1 MRPLSATETL
11 SPAIEHTKALLRP
24 FSLGLWLKLGLVATF
39 AEMGGQFL
47 APPMGN
53 FGGHGHNS
61 GIGAVAGAL
70 TPLLVGIIVAA
81 ALVGLLIGF
90 ALLYL
95 GSRLQLVLM
104 DLVATRT
111 TYVAPAWHR
120 TASRTWRW
128 IGVKV
133 VCFLGLL
140 AAGAAIAAG
149 PIIYFIHSFPAGA
162 QQPGAAFFGGIALLI
177 LTIFCVILVF
187 VLATWALRDF
197 VLPFILFEDA
207 PFGDALARAASLI
220 RDEPGPVL
228 FYFFMKFVFS
238 LVAGIGAELCIALV
252 AFVAAIPTG
261 LVAFILWLALHH
273 AGTLGTIFMYVG
285 FGLLGA
291 LFLIALL
298 AAIICVGGAT
308 LIFYQAYALYFLGG
322 RIPQIGNLLEPPP
335 QPYYPP
341 MPAPPFTPA

>member
-1 MRPLSATETL
+1 
-11 SPAIEHTKALLRP
+11 
-24 FSLGLWLKLGLVATF
+24 
-39 AEMGGQFL
+39 
-47 APPMGN
+47 
-53 FGGHGHNS
+53 
-61 GIGAVAGAL
+61 VAGAI

-81 ALVGLLIGF
+81 ALVGLLIGLRT
-90 ALLYL
+90 AL
-95 GSRLQLVLM
+95 SRL
-104 DLVATRT
+104 
-111 TYVAPAWHR
+111 APAACPDGPRRYPHHLRRARVASHR
-120 TASRTWRW
+120 QQNLALDRGQSRLLSRP
-128 IGVKV
+128 
-133 VCFLGLL
+133 VCRRRRNGSW
-140 AAGAAIAAG
+140 
-149 PIIYFIHSFPAGA
+149 PIIYFVRSVPAGA
-162 QQPGAAFFGGIALLI
+162 QRPGAAFFGGVALLI